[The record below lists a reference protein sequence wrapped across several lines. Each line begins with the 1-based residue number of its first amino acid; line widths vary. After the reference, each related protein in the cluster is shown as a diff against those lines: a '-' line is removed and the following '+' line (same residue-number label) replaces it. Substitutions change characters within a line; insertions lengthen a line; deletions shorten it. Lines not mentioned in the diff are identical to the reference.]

1 MTSQTH
7 DPSTARPATHEA
19 RYWWHVRLR
28 VNERDAVHVECVSA
42 PDSRS
47 ACKVATAAAA
57 DKWRG
62 CTFYV
67 IDLLQEGL

>member
-1 MTSQTH
+1 MTPRTDDS
-7 DPSTARPATHEA
+7 STIRPAAHEA

-28 VNERDAVHVECVSA
+28 VVEREAVHVETVSA

-67 IDLLQEGL
+67 LDLLQEGL